1 MNAIEVKDLRK
12 VYRSNRGELVR
23 ALDGISLQV
32 PRGCVFGLLGP
43 NGAGKSTLVK
53 VLTTI
58 TSPTSERR
66 PCSAA
71 MLLDLLWR

>member
-1 MNAIEVKDLRK
+1 MNTIEVKDLK
-12 VYRSNRGELVR
+12 KLYRSNTGEPVR

-53 VLTTI
+53 VLITI
-58 TSPTSERR
+58 TSPDRTS
-66 PCSAA
+66 AT
-71 MLLDLLWR
+71 